1 MTMKEAKLRSRLRD
15 LYPDAPADT
24 HQAYIMALASCKKEK
39 TMRHKRALIPLIA
52 LLLALL
58 AIATAVAVSY
68 TSVTQ
73 WRDMSRQAVR
83 EHVTTLYQAHANEW
97 LILSIN
103 DFVFDGQDHCDG

>member
-1 MTMKEAKLRSRLRD
+1 M
-15 LYPDAPADT
+15 
-24 HQAYIMALASCKKEK
+24 
-39 TMRHKRALIPLIA
+39 
-52 LLLALL
+52 
-58 AIATAVAVSY
+58 AVSY

-103 DFVFDGQDHCDG
+103 DFVFDSQDHCDG